1 MTTSSG
7 PGILEHMA
15 EVDQSAVRID
25 DPSLREA
32 VRRLAELFQAE
43 RIYLFGSRARG
54 DATPDSDYDLMV
66 VVPDSELPAF
76 RRAQRAYLALKGLGM
91 AKDVVV
97 WTRQE
102 FDQRRH
108 LPASFAATI
117 LREGKLLHV
126 A

>member
-1 MTTSSG
+1 MATSCG

-15 EVDQSAVRID
+15 EVNQAAVRID
-25 DPSLREA
+25 DRNLQEA

-54 DATPDSDYDLMV
+54 EATPDSDYDLMV

-91 AKDVVV
+91 AKDVLV

-102 FDQRRH
+102 FDRRSH